1 MSVLESTLDAAALRS
16 PFALMNPEVART
28 IAARAAALDLPCR
41 RCSPLSNPRLG
52 GAPLDAED
60 ESAE

>member
-1 MSVLESTLDAAALRS
+1 
-16 PFALMNPEVART
+16 MNPEVART